1 MFVDCGTCPQ
11 CGELFCQTNWHKSLP
26 WLYRGMMQRIA
37 LDLEAAQ
44 GLGPHLSYGMT
55 SIATLRFLHVLP
67 LTLWVGIKSPGLLC
81 CALRHTDKRG
91 AIGEP
96 GHDDTYSQG
105 IGNTMLMGMRDHTQ
119 HIHVC
124 CCAGSQWRQQDG
136 SAMPCLVTPT
146 GGGGKRACSAAGK
159 GRGVGGCPF

>member
-67 LTLWVGIKSPGLLC
+67 LTLWVGIKSPGLMC

-96 GHDDTYSQG
+96 GHGDTYSQIENVRTG
-105 IGNTMLMGMRDHTQ
+105 TQNGCDLNCASGMSARETQ
-119 HIHVC
+119 
-124 CCAGSQWRQQDG
+124 R
-136 SAMPCLVTPT
+136 
-146 GGGGKRACSAAGK
+146 K
-159 GRGVGGCPF
+159 GAVVD